1 MDFSTNHFFSYIFS
15 DKPHNPM
22 INAGAIV
29 ISSLLKKGM
38 VIADRFDYVSQYS
51 YKKRYASVIM

>member
-1 MDFSTNHFFSYIFS
+1 
-15 DKPHNPM
+15 M

-38 VIADRFDYVSQYS
+38 VIADRFDYVRHLLVNCIIVFALTRIHIYMQ
-51 YKKRYASVIM
+51 

>member
-1 MDFSTNHFFSYIFS
+1 MILSRGSIFYVI

-29 ISSLLKKGM
+29 VSSLLRNEM
-38 VIADRFDYVSQYS
+38 NIADRFDYVS
-51 YKKRYASVIM
+51 